1 MKTTTPRTLAVL
13 KLPLHVPDLIKVAQA
28 IVEAMTGNAA
38 LPNPTPALAVVSA
51 AIAAL
56 DAAETATKTRAKGTI
71 EVRNTARAALIAA
84 LHELKAYVQTVCD
97 ANLPQAETIITSA
110 AMSVKKPPAHTKHDF
125 VAKSGATSGSVHLV
139 AKAVSRR
146 ASYEWQWSPDGGKT
160 WTQAPSTLQS
170 RTTILALPLAVT
182 CQFRYRAVTK
192 VGEGDWS
199 QVITFLVK

>member
-1 MKTTTPRTLAVL
+1 MKTTTPRTLAAL

-38 LPNPTPALAVVSA
+38 LPNPTPTLAVLNA

-71 EVRNTARAALIAA
+71 EVRNNARAALIAE
-84 LHELKAYVQTVCD
+84 LHELKGYVQTVCD
-97 ANLPQAETIITSA
+97 ANLTQAGTIITSA
-110 AMSVKKPPAHTKHDF
+110 AMSVKKPPVHTKHDF
-125 VAKSGATSGSVHLV
+125 VAKSGAVSGSVHLV

-160 WTQAPSTLQS
+160 WTQSPSTLQS
-170 RTTILALPLAVT
+170 RTTILGLPLAVT